1 MNARDFSVVVDAL
14 PFLWKGLQF
23 SLLLTA
29 VAFVAGLVL
38 GTGLVLVQH
47 LQVPVPAQLAK
58 GYVAVI
64 RSIPLIM
71 VLFWFFFL
79 VPLIAGWMFN
89 NGRPMPVGGV
99 LTAFLT
105 FSLFAAAYYS

>member
-1 MNARDFSVVVDAL
+1 MNAFDFSVVVDAP

-29 VAFVAGLVL
+29 VAFVAGLA
-38 GTGLVLVQH
+38 LVQH
-47 LQVPVPAQLAK
+47 LHVPVLAQLAK
-58 GYVAVI
+58 GYVALI

>member
-1 MNARDFSVVVDAL
+1 MNALDFSVVVDAL

-38 GTGLVLVQH
+38 GTGLALVQH
-47 LQVPVPAQLAK
+47 LQVPVLAQLAK
-58 GYVAVI
+58 GYVALI

-79 VPLIAGWMFN
+79 VP
-89 NGRPMPVGGV
+89 
-99 LTAFLT
+99 
-105 FSLFAAAYYS
+105 